1 VVEAAHVNQENPPMS
16 STATRRRRA
25 AHAFATLVPAR
36 YGAPDPPDDRL
47 FEGGAPDAGEVD
59 FAAHAAP
66 WAPGDIRAVPGDGTA
81 TDEES
86 GGQPFHEP
94 RKATA

>member
-25 AHAFATLVPAR
+25 AHA
-36 YGAPDPPDDRL
+36 